1 MSIATLACTQCRT
14 PFGESALFCANCGS
28 AKPRIE
34 HDDLI
39 GKVLGE
45 RFTILQRIGGGVSG
59 DVYRAEHV
67 TLRRKVA
74 VKVLHHELSRDDL
87 AIERFRREATTVAEI
102 DNEHIV
108 EIHDF
113 GRTHDGRLYMAM
125 ELLEGEPLDAILVRD
140 KQLSVERTTDIL
152 IQVSE
157 ALMEAHAIGYVHR
170 DLRPRNIFLAVRRG
184 QANFVK
190 LLDFGLAKLVDPDQQ
205 AASTSLGMTFGDPRY
220 MSPEQARGDR
230 IDRRADIYQ
239 LGCVAYEMLTGQ
251 PPFTG
256 DRVFDILSKQ
266 VTDFP
271 IPLPTKRPG
280 VPLWIEATVTRMLA
294 KNPDNRF
301 ATTTR
306 LVEALRR
313 GAATGEIMD
322 EDVARRRESVPPASV
337 SRVMQKLGVPLADDV
352 APARALAAP
361 TQTPAPVI
369 AAPATAANT
378 RSTQLGTPSLAPTAS
393 ELSGATQLGV
403 PQQSNQGTQETAK
416 GLPAVTR
423 AGGPTGTPYAGTA
436 AIVETVSGHISAPVP
451 AVAMI
456 LPSLPPTAAM
466 PIPQVIES
474 ASGPVAA
481 VPSPPTVT
489 VAASLLDAGSAG
501 VVQAPAEH
509 ATDQS
514 GVSSVWFAE
523 GDHPDQSAPLP
534 RRARRESYS
543 NSATDIV
550 EAPSRSKRWWIVG
563 GIVMLL
569 GGTAAALVAASGSDK
584 KAAVVAIVPVDAN
597 SAAVVVDAPLADASI
612 DAVVPTTNRPSTNTG
627 TNNTGPTPNPN
638 IGFTPP
644 NRPSTGDPILDRR
657 PPSFKPDAA
666 PTPTVVTNPVGPQ
679 NPNTNG
685 NGTGVSG
692 TDQTLDPYANNST
705 TVITTNNKGSNSDPG
720 PRNGANERTLE
731 AGTGPRVEDP
741 IKQAESLAF
750 IGEQAL
756 ASGDAGGAAANF
768 RKALELNPR
777 NLAATMGLGEL
788 ALQQGSFGD
797 AISHFRKATRLA
809 PRSSRAFT
817 SLGEALLGNGN
828 KDSAAEAF
836 KQALTLDADNAR
848 ARNGYQDATR

>member
-14 PFGESALFCANCGS
+14 PFGESALFCANCGC

-59 DVYRAEHV
+59 NVYRAEHV

-125 ELLEGEPLDAILVRD
+125 ELLEGEPLDEILSRD
-140 KQLSVERTTDIL
+140 RQLSVERTTDIL

-280 VPLWIEATVTRMLA
+280 IPLWIEATVTRMLA

-337 SRVMQKLGVPLADDV
+337 SRVMQKLGLPLADDV

-393 ELSGATQLGV
+393 QLSGATQLGV
-403 PQQSNQGTQETAK
+403 PQQGNQGTQETAK

-436 AIVETVSGHISAPVP
+436 AIVETVSGHISGPAAISAPV
-451 AVAMI
+451 VAMM
-456 LPSLPPTAAM
+456 LPALPPTAAM

-474 ASGPVAA
+474 VASHGAA
-481 VPSPPTVT
+481 VPAPPTVT

-501 VVQAPAEH
+501 VVHATNDH

-523 GDHPDQSAPLP
+523 GDQPDLSDHSAPLP
-534 RRARRESYS
+534 RRAKRDSYS

-569 GGTAAALVAASGSDK
+569 GGTAAALVATSGSDK

-597 SAAVVVDAPLADASI
+597 LSAVVVDAPLADAST
-612 DAVVPTTNRPSTNTG
+612 DAGAPISNRPNSTGGTSNTG
-627 TNNTGPTPNPN
+627 ATANPN

-644 NRPSTGDPILDRR
+644 NRPSTGDAILDRR

-666 PTPTVVTNPVGPQ
+666 PTLTVVINPTGTQ
-679 NPNTNG
+679 NPTTT
-685 NGTGVSG
+685 GTGVSG

-720 PRNGANERTLE
+720 TAPSAD
-731 AGTGPRVEDP
+731 DP

-768 RKALELNPR
+768 RKALELNSR

-836 KQALTLDADNAR
+836 KQALTLDPDNSR

>member
-14 PFGESALFCANCGS
+14 PFGESALFCAHCGS
-28 AKPRIE
+28 AKPHLA

-125 ELLEGEPLDAILVRD
+125 ELLEGESLDVILQRD

-239 LGCVAYEMLTGQ
+239 LGCIAYEMLTGH

-256 DRVFDILSKQ
+256 ERVFDILSKQ
-266 VTDFP
+266 VTDIP
-271 IPLPTKRPG
+271 APLPTKRPG
-280 VPLWIEATVTRMLA
+280 IPLWVEATVTRMLA

-322 EDVARRRESVPPASV
+322 EEVARRRESVPPASV
-337 SRVMQKLGVPLADDV
+337 SRVMQKLGLPLADDV
-352 APARALAAP
+352 APAPALTGPAA
-361 TQTPAPVI
+361 V
-369 AAPATAANT
+369 TAAALTTPPTATNS
-378 RSTQLGTPSLAPTAS
+378 RATQLGTPSLAPATSA
-393 ELSGATQLGV
+393 LSGDTHLGV
-403 PQQSNQGTQETAK
+403 PQQSNHGQSNHGQSNHGTKATAK

-423 AGGPTGTPYAGTA
+423 GGGPTGTPYAGTA
-436 AIVETVSGHISAPVP
+436 AIVEPASAYNRGIAPVSAQ
-451 AVAMI
+451 AVTSATAVSAVPVAAMM
-456 LPSLPPTAAM
+456 LPSLPPTAAL
-466 PIPQVIES
+466 PIPQVIET
-474 ASGPVAA
+474 APGAAAA
-481 VPSPPTVT
+481 VP
-489 VAASLLDAGSAG
+489 G
-501 VVQAPAEH
+501 VVH
-509 ATDQS
+509 AATDHVADQS

-523 GDHPDQSAPLP
+523 GDQADHSAPLP
-534 RRARRESYS
+534 RRAQRDAYS
-543 NSATDIV
+543 TSATDLV
-550 EAPSRSKRWWIVG
+550 EAPNRSKRWWIVG
-563 GIVMLL
+563 GVLL
-569 GGTAAALVAASGSDK
+569 LLTGTAVALIASSGSDSSDK
-584 KAAVVAIVPVDAN
+584 KPTAVAIVPVDA
-597 SAAVVVDAPLADASI
+597 STAAVAIDAPLVDASI
-612 DAVVPTTNRPSTNTG
+612 DAVVATTNRTTPTGGTGNTG
-627 TNNTGPTPNPN
+627 NAPIPQVGVTAPL
-638 IGFTPP
+638 
-644 NRPSTGDPILDRR
+644 RPSTGDAILDRR
-657 PPSFKPDAA
+657 PASFKPDAA
-666 PTPTVVTNPVGPQ
+666 PDTAAHPAVVTNPTGPQ
-679 NPNTNG
+679 HPTT
-685 NGTGVSG
+685 TGVSG
-692 TDQTLDPYANNST
+692 TDQTLDPYASSAT
-705 TVITTNNKGSNSDPG
+705 PVITTNNNGSNAAPMPQPS
-720 PRNGANERTLE
+720 A
-731 AGTGPRVEDP
+731 EDP

-777 NLAATMGLGEL
+777 NLAATLGLGDL

-817 SLGEALLGNGN
+817 LLGEAQLGNGN
-828 KDSAAEAF
+828 KDNAAESF